1 MASGACLWLTL
12 TCEVKYFKGKQT
24 GNLME
29 SLIGT
34 WKEQL

>member
-1 MASGACLWLTL
+1 MNPGACLWLTL
-12 TCEVKYFKGKQT
+12 TFEVKCFKGKQT
-24 GNLME
+24 GNPME

>member
-1 MASGACLWLTL
+1 MASGVCLRLTL
-12 TCEVKYFKGKQT
+12 TCEVQCFKGKKT